1 MKMPIRLAVAG
12 VLALSCAACSGG
24 GADAPAQ
31 GNDDAIGEVLRADN
45 HPAGAPLPGVVT
57 ERFTIDA
64 SAVQAQLGAVPPPED
79 PALPEAIISFLPN
92 TEPTRLVV
100 MCHGLG
106 QDVRTVWVQHT
117 EAVARHDTVALAP
130 NYRDNA
136 RFPVAR
142 GAHDTIAATL
152 AAKARFPSIETVY
165 LLGVSMGGAVS
176 ATAITESIA
185 LDAAGR
191 SLYHHWIAPEPLT
204 NLFEAWV
211 QASVALPE
219 VAEDME
225 SDAGGR
231 PDQVPAEYRRRS
243 GALNASAMAAGGL
256 RTLSLMHA
264 VNDGLVVYNQGRE
277 MATAA
282 AAVGIPTQL
291 WTVTR
296 VAPEQAPGNT
306 LSAAI
311 TGFFDAPDPTEP
323 LDLSGHG
330 FEGDPHHP
338 IMRIAFEQLEALLDG
353 NYDESLPYAEYL
365 VDEGEPGL

>member
-1 MKMPIRLAVAG
+1 MPIRLAVAS
-12 VLALSCAACSGG
+12 VLVVSCAACSSGG
-24 GADAPAQ
+24 VGAPAQ
-31 GNDDAIGEVLRADN
+31 GDDAIGEVLQADN
-45 HPAGAPLPGVVT
+45 HPAGEPMAGVVT
-57 ERFTIDA
+57 ERFTVDA
-64 SAVQAQLGAVPPPED
+64 AAVQAQLAAVPPPED
-79 PALPEAIISFLPN
+79 PGLPEAIISFVPD
-92 TEPTRLVV
+92 TQPTRLVV
-100 MCHGLG
+100 MCHGLR

-117 EAVARHDTVALAP
+117 EAVARRDTVAVAT
-130 NYRDNA
+130 NYRDNV

-185 LDAAGR
+185 LDDEGR

-204 NLFEAWV
+204 NLFEAW
-211 QASVALPE
+211 AEATVALPE
-219 VAEDME
+219 VAAGME
-225 SDAGGR
+225 SDAGGT
-231 PDQVPAEYRRRS
+231 PDEVPAEYRRRS
-243 GALNASAMAAGGL
+243 GALNASTMAAGGL

-277 MATAA
+277 MTTAA

-296 VAPEQAPGNT
+296 VAPEQAQGDT

-311 TGFFDAPDPTEP
+311 TGFFGAPDPTQP
-323 LDLSGHG
+323 LALSGHG

-353 NYDESLPYAEYL
+353 RYDESLPYAEYL